1 MCLNEII
8 FPYVKFETPI
18 LQNLLKELK
27 SLCIDPNDNT
37 FERNFM
43 LGGIPHTLGLGGL
56 HSVSQ
61 SEKFE
66 PGEDFLLRDDDVAS
80 LYPSIIIENNLYPA
94 HLGPMFVQVYKQIK
108 DDRIAAKKAGNKLKN
123 ETYKLA
129 INGLT
134 GNLQSPY
141 S

>member
-1 MCLNEII
+1 
-8 FPYVKFETPI
+8 
-18 LQNLLKELK
+18 
-27 SLCIDPNDNT
+27 
-37 FERNFM
+37 M

-61 SEKFE
+61 SEIFDA
-66 PGEDFLLRDDDVAS
+66 GDDFILRDDDVAS
-80 LYPSIIIENNLYPA
+80 LYPSIAIENKLYPA
-94 HLGPMFVQVYKQIK
+94 HLGPAFIEVYKQIK

-134 GNLQSPY
+134 GNLQSPF